1 MLSPLLTS
9 NATTATILGCK
20 IERGCDA
27 VLLFFF
33 FAFLCVLFTLTREV
47 PLLLLLLAVWC
58 DTTLD
63 CEPK

>member
-1 MLSPLLTS
+1 MSSPPLTS

-27 VLLFFF
+27 VLLFFSV
-33 FAFLCVLFTLTREV
+33 FLCVLFTLTREV
-47 PLLLLLLAVWC
+47 PFLLLLLAVWC
-58 DTTLD
+58 DTTPD